1 METQK
6 TEAKKFVLNYGVLL
20 GILSVIMGVVM
31 YVTNAYL
38 DPSFIYS
45 IIGFLLLIVVI
56 SLAIKAFKSENGNYL
71 SLGEALKVGIGVA
84 VIGGIITA
92 LWSFVLMNYIEP
104 DYMSQM
110 MDVSR
115 DKMTEM
121 NPNMTD
127 AQLEAAMEFNAKFS
141 SPWIVMAFSLI
152 GNLFFGL
159 IISLIAGLIMKNKNP
174 YEA

>member
-1 METQK
+1 METQN
-6 TEAKKFVLNYGVLL
+6 TEAKKFVLNYGILL
-20 GILSVIMGVVM
+20 GILSVIMGVIM
-31 YVTNAYL
+31 YITNAYL
-38 DPSFIYS
+38 NPSFIYS

-56 SLAIKAFKSENGNYL
+56 TLSIKAYKSENGNYL

-104 DYMSQM
+104 DYMAQM

-127 AQLEAAMEFNAKFS
+127 AQLETAMEFNSKFS